1 MVDKIEN
8 MEPALAH
15 MIPEG
20 AGHLVLPVVSLAA
33 LAVLLGLFPNPIISY
48 VTDLAATLL

>member
-1 MVDKIEN
+1 MLV
-8 MEPALAH
+8 PL
-15 MIPEG
+15 
-20 AGHLVLPVVSLAA
+20 LVLAV